1 MADKFYE
8 DIPALANQIT
18 NDIDQIEQTL
28 GFIKDVF
35 ENFLISFSTTDAT
48 VAFPANMELD
58 ESPSANVT
66 AYGVKVKLT
75 CGETTGVAFGDVC
88 YMKAA
93 DSKMWLIDAD
103 ASTSMP
109 GIAMA
114 CETLAADAVGDF
126 LLLGFARDDTWNW
139 TVGSLIYGTVTGTT
153 GNTLSHTA
161 PSGAGDQVQV
171 LGVATHADRMYFKP
185 SMVLVEI

>member
-1 MADKFYE
+1 MAGPFYD

-18 NDIDQIEQTL
+18 NDIDQIEKSL
-28 GFIKDVF
+28 DFLKAVLS
-35 ENFLISFSTTDAT
+35 NFLITWSNSDET

>member
-1 MADKFYE
+1 MGQFYD
-8 DIPALANQIT
+8 DIPALANTIT
-18 NDIDQIEQTL
+18 NDIDQIEKSLEFLKEVLQ
-28 GFIKDVF
+28 
-35 ENFLISFSTTDAT
+35 NFLISFSNTDAT
-48 VAFPANMELD
+48 VAFPANVELED
-58 ESPSANVT
+58 APSANVT

-126 LLLGFARDDTWNW
+126 LLLGFARDDTWTW